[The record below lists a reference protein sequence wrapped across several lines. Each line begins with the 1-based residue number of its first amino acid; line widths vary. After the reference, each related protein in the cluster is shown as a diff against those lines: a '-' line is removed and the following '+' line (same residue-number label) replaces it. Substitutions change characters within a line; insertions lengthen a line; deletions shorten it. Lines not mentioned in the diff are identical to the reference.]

1 MVASTSLGSIV
12 GAYILGSAIAAA
24 MSKYFA
30 AFLAYIAFPVAINYA
45 IKQRERNLDKDVN
58 IRRMMVAMSFAQGI
72 LAGCT
77 INQRYLQSQPL
88 AFVTPIAFSF
98 GYAAVVQRANG
109 DRFMIL
115 GSAMA
120 AALAANL
127 FLGGITGTLSS
138 SYEFLALGYVVICG
152 AIMQVVIHDAHW
164 VHTISLVQSKPLR
177 VVVNVLL
184 EQPTVLHGLEIMR
197 ERQFQS
203 FIGKPEDRKLV

>member
-1 MVASTSLGSIV
+1 MVASTSLGSII

-164 VHTISLVQSKPLR
+164 TRGFTHMNALNAVFALFKGMTFYCFGTYV
-177 VVVNVLL
+177 
-184 EQPTVLHGLEIMR
+184 E
-197 ERQFQS
+197 
-203 FIGKPEDRKLV
+203 